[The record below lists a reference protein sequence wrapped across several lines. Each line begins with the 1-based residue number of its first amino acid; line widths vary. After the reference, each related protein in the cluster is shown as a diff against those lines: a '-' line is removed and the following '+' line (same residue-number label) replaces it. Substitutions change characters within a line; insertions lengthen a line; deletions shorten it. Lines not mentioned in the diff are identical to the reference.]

1 MFLDDDTMVKQVEDF
16 EDETTK
22 HLKES
27 LRSGKDPKTI
37 IKEQQDILNNSALSY
52 LKYADKLNDM
62 FVMKTFKAV
71 QNKDGEALQEYYTP
85 DEIADELIGY
95 SEILTHVNSDTHLRI
110 LEPSAGA
117 GGLINA
123 VIRAR
128 QQYNMNSGYTIE
140 AIEFNNVS
148 WELLKHVIEEKK
160 MEEVIVLQ
168 EQRDLCIK

>member
-27 LRSGKDPKTI
+27 LRSGKDPKMI
-37 IKEQQDILNNSALSY
+37 IKEQQDILNSRAVSY

-71 QNKDGEALQEYYTP
+71 QNKEGEALQEYYTP
-85 DEIADELIGY
+85 DEIADKLIGY
-95 SEILTHVNSDTHLRI
+95 SELLTHVPSHYHLRI

-123 VIRAR
+123 IIRAR
-128 QQYNMNSGYTIE
+128 QHYNMNSGYTIE
-140 AIEFNNVS
+140 AVEFNNVS
-148 WELLKHVIEEKK
+148 WELLKHEIEEKK
-160 MEEVIVLQ
+160 WKKL
-168 EQRDLCIK
+168 LYYKNNATF